1 MNRLGMLV
9 DLSHVSADTMRDSLQ
24 TSLAPV
30 MFSHSSVYAICP
42 HRRNVPD
49 DVLLQLVSPLL
60 HRKSCCFCNLMVHVA
75 NLSYVVEGQQRNNYD
90 QFLQQ
95 ISQLHRGQSLR
106 KWIPFVWCSAS
117 HRWGLLHPKL
127 LNGNILFYVHL
138 LDKKMYEELPVV
150 LIHFLEH
157 MDYVRQLIGVDY
169 IGLGSDFDGM
179 E

>member
-1 MNRLGMLV
+1 MQLQHALVYVHDYRADNSDPEGDETTPENGGLTPWGRVSTCSTHLLWKNQCINIAVLQRLVREMNRLGMLV

-106 KWIPFVWCSAS
+106 KWIPFV
-117 HRWGLLHPKL
+117 
-127 LNGNILFYVHL
+127 
-138 LDKKMYEELPVV
+138 
-150 LIHFLEH
+150 
-157 MDYVRQLIGVDY
+157 
-169 IGLGSDFDGM
+169 
-179 E
+179 